1 MSDPYWEREQTK
13 AKHFILKHYLEALAF
28 KVLTFSDITFVD
40 GFSGPWQTQTE
51 DFADLSFMIALR
63 VLKDAQR
70 RMAERGITRRIRCFF
85 SEEDPIAHAQLKAA
99 VEPFHNPA
107 EGFEVTTY
115 CGKFEDAVDTI
126 NAIIGQSFPL
136 IFIDPTGWTGYPL
149 DKLKPLFA
157 RPKCEVV
164 INFMYEFINRFAH
177 SDDPDIVASLDPIL
191 GGPGWRD
198 RLDPRLVARSRR
210 RKAFPGDP
218 RVRYGI

>member
-1 MSDPYWEREQTK
+1 VSDPYWEREQTK

-28 KVLTFSDITFVD
+28 KVLTFSDITYVD

-51 DFADLSFMIALR
+51 DFADSSFMIALR

-70 RMAERGITRRIRCFF
+70 RMAERSISRRIRCFF
-85 SEEDPIAHAQLKAA
+85 SEEDPVAYARLKAA

-126 NAIIGQSFPL
+126 NAIIRQSFPL
-136 IFIDPTGWTGYPL
+136 IFIDPTGWKGYPL
-149 DKLKPLFA
+149 DKLKPLFV

-164 INFMYEFINRFAH
+164 INFMYSSSTVLHTATIQTLSPRWTQFWVVRAG
-177 SDDPDIVASLDPIL
+177 VTVWTPIC
-191 GGPGWRD
+191 RAEQQSKSFS
-198 RLDPRLVARSRR
+198 ARPSSQH
-210 RKAFPGDP
+210 
-218 RVRYGI
+218 GI